1 MAKPT
6 IKLGSKGDAVKEWQS
21 IIGVKVDGSFGSETE
36 SATKNWQQRH
46 KLVPD
51 GVVGALSWSAALG
64 TSVPTT
70 VAPSASAST
79 DKWAYDLSKRV
90 APQLTEAERQYT
102 LAVGRHEGFYGK
114 ATKPASWIGSN
125 NWGAV
130 QGKGSAGSFSTTD
143 YHADGTAYQGG
154 FKRYATPEEGYLDLV
169 RILLKPNVRAALAKN
184 GSIYDASAAQRANK
198 YYEAAH
204 SKYNEAL
211 VRNYNQ
217 IAANIGWPKVLSEK
231 GVTAAVAFSAY
242 IAGTAAVA
250 IGILSWAFLTKRI

>member
-6 IKLGSKGDAVKEWQS
+6 IKLGSKGDAVKEWQA
-21 IIGVKVDGSFGSETE
+21 IVGVKPDGSFGAETE

-70 VAPSASAST
+70 VQPSASAST

-90 APQLTEAERQYT
+90 TPELTEAERQYV

-114 ATKPASWIGSN
+114 AQKPPVWIGSN

-130 QGKGSAGSFSTTD
+130 QGVGSAGSFSTTD
-143 YHADGTAYQGG
+143 YHADGAAYAGK
-154 FKRYATPEEGYLDLV
+154 FKKYATPEEGYKDLV

-184 GSIYDASAAQRANK
+184 GSIKDASTAQRANR
-198 YYEAAH
+198 YYEAPQV
-204 SKYNEAL
+204 KYQEAL

-217 IAANIGWPKVLSEK
+217 IAANIGLPRVLSETGK
-231 GVTAAVAFSAY
+231 TAVAAVASY